1 MWWHVYVKNI
11 GSLRKIPKY
20 RNICPPDFY
29 KATANAGIGRHCL
42 LCNTKNSCFTKS
54 SLLMFRR
61 ITLSPMKVPV
71 KIFNFKELSYFSM
84 ASKSVT
90 NKASVTYL
98 LNAWST
104 AFLEKLTGYQLVKKF
119 PTFCGTQRII
129 TAFTNARHLSLSW
142 ASLIQSMP
150 PHPTSWRS
158 ILILSS
164 HLCLNLP
171 SYLFLSGF
179 PIKTLYTPL
188 PSPHMC
194 YTSRPSHSSRFYH
207 PNNNGWLGEEYRSW
221 RFSLCSFIHS
231 LVTST
236 LLGPNIL
243 NNLFSNTFSLRFSF
257 NVSNQVSHPYK
268 ITGKIIVLYI
278 LNFKFLESKLDAKT
292 YSNTW

>member
-1 MWWHVYVKNI
+1 MFAHLICI
-11 GSLRKIPKY
+11 GPLKMLVLVDTVSFVTQKIIVVSLRVFSY
-20 RNICPPDFY
+20 CFEELLYLLWR
-29 KATANAGIGRHCL
+29 CL
-42 LCNTKNSCFTKS
+42 LKFLTLKNFHT
-54 SLLMFRR
+54 SLW
-61 ITLSPMKVPV
+61 PA
-71 KIFNFKELSYFSM
+71 N
-84 ASKSVT
+84 VT

-98 LNAWST
+98 FNAWST
-104 AFLEKLTGYQLVKKF
+104 AFLEKLTSYQLVKKF
-119 PTFCGTQRII
+119 PTFCGTQKFI
-129 TAFTNARHLSLSW
+129 TAFTNACHLSLSW

-188 PSPHMC
+188 LSPHMC
-194 YTSRPSHSSRFYH
+194 YTSRPSHSSWFYH
-207 PNNNGWLGEEYRSW
+207 PNNNGWLGQEYRSW

-231 LVTST
+231 PVTST

-243 NNLFSNTFSLRFSF
+243 NNLLSNTLSLRFSF

-268 ITGKIIVLYI
+268 ITSKIIVLYI
-278 LNFKFLESKLDAKT
+278 LIFKFLESKLDSTT
-292 YSNTW
+292 YSQTPSAYVSPSM